1 MKESTNDTKGEAL
14 YLSLQIQNLTKQF
27 GESKAVNGLQIS
39 LPKGEVLGLLGRNG
53 AGKTTTIK
61 MLLGLLTPNEGSITW
76 DGKAFGNSGVTIG
89 YLPEERGL
97 YTKSRVIDQLRYF
110 GRLEGMSKKEVDQ
123 AIDHWLE
130 RLAIPEYKFK
140 TAGELSKGNQQKI
153 QLIAALLHNPEL
165 LILDEPFSG
174 LDPVN
179 AGMLASI
186 IEEQVQS
193 GKTIILSSHRMEQV
207 EAFCQHVCILK
218 KGEAVV
224 KGQLSDIKKEY
235 GFRNLTIEDTVE
247 NEKGL
252 EAIHVSYEKQQ
263 GLLYVKVQDDAEALK
278 ILQQLQEQGVSLR
291 QFKMLEPTLN
301 EIFVERAK

>member
-1 MKESTNDTKGEAL
+1 M
-14 YLSLQIQNLTKQF
+14 SLQIQNLTKQF

-61 MLLGLLTPNEGSITW
+61 MLLGLLTPNGGSITW
-76 DGKAFGNSGVTIG
+76 DGKAFGTSGVTIG

-110 GRLEGMSKKEVDQ
+110 GRLEGMTKKEVDL
-123 AIDHWLE
+123 AIDHWLD

-224 KGQLSDIKKEY
+224 KGQLSDVKKEY
-235 GFRNLTIEDTVE
+235 GFRNLTIEDTE
-247 NEKGL
+247 ANEKGL
-252 EAIHVSYEKQQ
+252 ESIHVSYEKQQ
-263 GLLYVKVQDDAEALK
+263 GLLYVRVQDDTEALN
-278 ILQQLQEQGVSLR
+278 ILQQLQEQGITLR

>member
-1 MKESTNDTKGEAL
+1 M
-14 YLSLQIQNLTKQF
+14 SLQIQNLTKQF
-27 GESKAVNGLQIS
+27 GESKAVNSLQIS

-76 DGKAFGNSGVTIG
+76 DGKSFGTSGVTIG

-110 GRLEGMSKKEVDQ
+110 GRLEGMTKKEVDL

-207 EAFCQHVCILK
+207 ETFCQHVCILK

-235 GFRNLTIEDTVE
+235 GFRNLTIEDTEE

-252 EAIHVSYEKQQ
+252 ESIHVSYEKQQ
-263 GLLYVKVQDDAEALK
+263 GLLYVQVQDDAEALT
-278 ILQQLQEQGVSLR
+278 ILQQLQEHGVTLR

>member
-1 MKESTNDTKGEAL
+1 M
-14 YLSLQIQNLTKQF
+14 SLQIQNLTKQF
-27 GESKAVNGLQIS
+27 GESKAVNSLQIS

-76 DGKAFGNSGVTIG
+76 DGKPFGTSGVTIG

-110 GRLEGMSKKEVDQ
+110 GRLEGMTKKEVDL
-123 AIDHWLE
+123 AIDHWLD

-186 IEEQVQS
+186 IEEQV
-193 GKTIILSSHRMEQV
+193 

-235 GFRNLTIEDTVE
+235 GFRNLTIEDTEE

-252 EAIHVSYEKQQ
+252 QAIHVSYEKQQ
-263 GLLYVKVQDDAEALK
+263 GLLYVKVQDDAEALN
-278 ILQQLQEQGVSLR
+278 ILQQLQEQGVTLR

>member
-1 MKESTNDTKGEAL
+1 M
-14 YLSLQIQNLTKQF
+14 SLQIQNLTKQF

-39 LPKGEVLGLLGRNG
+39 VPKGEVLGLLGRNG

-76 DGKAFGNSGVTIG
+76 DGKAFENSGVTIG

-97 YTKSRVIDQLRYF
+97 YTKSRVVDQLRYF
-110 GRLEGMSKKEVDQ
+110 GRLEGMSKKEVDL

-186 IEEQVQS
+186 IEEQVKS

-235 GFRNLTIEDTVE
+235 GFRNLTIEDVLE

-252 EAIHVSYEKQQ
+252 ESIHVPYEKQQ
-263 GLLYVKVQDDAEALK
+263 GLLYIKVQDDAEALN

>member
-1 MKESTNDTKGEAL
+1 MTLKGRL
-14 YLSLQIQNLTKQF
+14 YTLSLQIQNLTKLF

-76 DGKAFGNSGVTIG
+76 DGKTFGTSGVTIG

-110 GRLEGMSKKEVDQ
+110 GRLEGMTKKEVDF

-153 QLIAALLHNPEL
+153 QLIAALLHDPEL

-186 IEEQVQS
+186 IGEQVQS

-224 KGQLSDIKKEY
+224 EGQLSDIKKEY
-235 GFRNLTIEDTVE
+235 GFRNLTIEDTKE

-278 ILQQLQEQGVSLR
+278 ILQQLQEQGVTLR

>member
-1 MKESTNDTKGEAL
+1 M
-14 YLSLQIQNLTKQF
+14 SLQIQNLTKLF

-97 YTKSRVIDQLRYF
+97 YTKSRVVDQLRYF
-110 GRLEGMSKKEVDQ
+110 GRLEGMTKKEVDL
-123 AIDHWLE
+123 AIDRWLE

-153 QLIAALLHNPEL
+153 QLIAALLHDPEL

-235 GFRNLTIEDTVE
+235 GFRNLTVEDTEE

-252 EAIHVSYEKQQ
+252 EAIQIPYEKQQ
-263 GLLYVKVQDDAEALK
+263 GLLYVKVHDDAEALK
-278 ILQQLQEQGVSLR
+278 ILQQLQEQGVTLR

>member
-1 MKESTNDTKGEAL
+1 MILKGRL
-14 YLSLQIQNLTKQF
+14 YTLSLQIQNLTKQF

-76 DGKAFGNSGVTIG
+76 DGKSFGTSGVTIG

-110 GRLEGMSKKEVDQ
+110 GRLEGMTKKEVDF
-123 AIDHWLE
+123 AIDHWLD

>member
-1 MKESTNDTKGEAL
+1 M
-14 YLSLQIQNLTKQF
+14 SLQIQNLTKIF
-27 GESKAVNGLQIS
+27 GESKAVNQLQIS

-76 DGKAFGNSGVTIG
+76 EGKMISESDVTIG

-110 GRLEGMSKKEVDQ
+110 GRLEGMTKKEVDR
-123 AIDHWLE
+123 AIDQWLE
-130 RLAIPEYKFK
+130 KLAIPEYKYK

-153 QLIAALLHNPEL
+153 QLIAALIHDPEL

-179 AGMLASI
+179 AGILANI

-207 EAFCQHVCILK
+207 ETFCQHVCILK

-224 KGQLSDIKKEY
+224 KGKLSDIKQEY
-235 GFRNLTIEDTVE
+235 GFRNLTIEDAVE
-247 NEKGL
+247 NERAL
-252 EAIHVSYEKQQ
+252 QALHISYEKQQ
-263 GLLYVKVQDDAEALK
+263 GLLYMKVHDDAEALT
-278 ILQQLQEQGVSLR
+278 ILKKLQEQGISLR

>member
-1 MKESTNDTKGEAL
+1 M
-14 YLSLQIQNLTKQF
+14 SLQIQNLTKQF
-27 GESKAVNGLQIS
+27 GESKAVNSLQIS

-76 DGKAFGNSGVTIG
+76 GGKPFGTSGVTIG

-110 GRLEGMSKKEVDQ
+110 GRLEGMTKKEVDL
-123 AIDHWLE
+123 AIDHWLD

-224 KGQLSDIKKEY
+224 KGQLSDIKKQY
-235 GFRNLTIEDTVE
+235 GFRNLTIEDTEE

-252 EAIHVSYEKQQ
+252 ESLHVSYEKQQ
-263 GLLYVKVQDDAEALK
+263 GLLYVRVQDDAEALN
-278 ILQQLQEQGVSLR
+278 ILQQLQEQGITLR

>member
-1 MKESTNDTKGEAL
+1 MILKGRL
-14 YLSLQIQNLTKQF
+14 YTLSLQIQNLTKLF

-76 DGKAFGNSGVTIG
+76 DGKSFGTSGVTIG

-110 GRLEGMSKKEVDQ
+110 GRLEGMTKKEVDL
-123 AIDHWLE
+123 AIDHWLD

-235 GFRNLTIEDTVE
+235 GFRNLTIEDTEE

-263 GLLYVKVQDDAEALK
+263 GLLYVQVQDDVEALK
-278 ILQQLQEQGVSLR
+278 ILQQLQEQGITLR

>member
-1 MKESTNDTKGEAL
+1 M
-14 YLSLQIQNLTKQF
+14 SLQIQNLTKLF
-27 GESKAVNGLQIS
+27 GESKAVNDLQIS

-76 DGKAFGNSGVTIG
+76 DGKSFGASGVTIG

-110 GRLEGMSKKEVDQ
+110 GRLEGMTKKEVDL
-123 AIDHWLE
+123 AIDHWLD

-235 GFRNLTIEDTVE
+235 GFRNLTIEDTEE

-252 EAIHVSYEKQQ
+252 AAIHVSYEKQQ
-263 GLLYVKVQDDAEALK
+263 GLLYVKVQDDAEALN
-278 ILQQLQEQGVSLR
+278 ILQQLQEQGVTLR

>member
-1 MKESTNDTKGEAL
+1 M
-14 YLSLQIQNLTKQF
+14 SLQIQNLTKLF

-76 DGKAFGNSGVTIG
+76 DGKSFGTSGVTIG

-110 GRLEGMSKKEVDQ
+110 GRLEGMTKKEVDL
-123 AIDHWLE
+123 AIDHWLD

-186 IEEQVQS
+186 IEEQVRS

-235 GFRNLTIEDTVE
+235 GFRNLTIEDTEE

-263 GLLYVKVQDDAEALK
+263 GLLYVQVQDDAEALK
-278 ILQQLQEQGVSLR
+278 ILQQLQEQGITLR

>member
-1 MKESTNDTKGEAL
+1 MT
-14 YLSLQIQNLTKQF
+14 LQIQQLTKLFGENVAVDHLNLT
-27 GESKAVNGLQIS
+27 

-61 MLLGLLTPNEGSITW
+61 MLLSLLTPNEGSIMW
-76 DGKAFGNSGVTIG
+76 DEKEISKSGVTIG

-110 GRLEGMSKKEVDQ
+110 GRLEGMTKKEVDA
-123 AIDHWLE
+123 AIDYWLGK
-130 RLAIPEYKFK
+130 LAIPEYKHK
-140 TAGELSKGNQQKI
+140 VAGELSKGNQQKI
-153 QLIAALLHNPEL
+153 QLVAALLHDPEL

-179 AGMLASI
+179 AEMLANI
-186 IEEQVQS
+186 IEEQVQR

-207 EAFCQHVCILK
+207 ESFCQQVCILK
-218 KGEAVV
+218 QGEAVV
-224 KGQLSDIKKEY
+224 KGHLSDIKKEY
-235 GFRNLTIEDTVE
+235 GFRNLTIEDNEE
-247 NEKGL
+247 NEKAL
-252 EAIHVSYEKQQ
+252 QTLQIVYEKRL
-263 GLLYVKVQDDAEALK
+263 GYLYTKVQEDTEALS
-278 ILQQLQEQGVSLR
+278 ILQKLQDQGVHLR

>member
-1 MKESTNDTKGEAL
+1 MKESTNDNKGEAL

-27 GESKAVNGLQIS
+27 GESKAVNGLQIL

-110 GRLEGMSKKEVDQ
+110 GRLEGMSKKEVDH

>member
-1 MKESTNDTKGEAL
+1 MILKGRL
-14 YLSLQIQNLTKQF
+14 YTLSLQIQNLTKQF

-76 DGKAFGNSGVTIG
+76 DGKSFGTSGVTIG

-110 GRLEGMSKKEVDQ
+110 GRLEGMTKKEVDL

-235 GFRNLTIEDTVE
+235 GFRNLTIEDTEE
-247 NEKGL
+247 NAKGL

-263 GLLYVKVQDDAEALK
+263 GLLYVQVQDDAEALK
-278 ILQQLQEQGVSLR
+278 ILQQLQEQGVTLR

>member
-1 MKESTNDTKGEAL
+1 M
-14 YLSLQIQNLTKQF
+14 SLQIQNLTKIF

-76 DGKAFGNSGVTIG
+76 DGKSFGDSGVTIG

-110 GRLEGMSKKEVDQ
+110 GRLEGMTKKEVDL

-153 QLIAALLHNPEL
+153 QLIAALLHDPEL
-165 LILDEPFSG
+165 LI
-174 LDPVN
+174 
-179 AGMLASI
+179 
-186 IEEQVQS
+186 
-193 GKTIILSSHRMEQV
+193 
-207 EAFCQHVCILK
+207 
-218 KGEAVV
+218 
-224 KGQLSDIKKEY
+224 
-235 GFRNLTIEDTVE
+235 
-247 NEKGL
+247 
-252 EAIHVSYEKQQ
+252 
-263 GLLYVKVQDDAEALK
+263 
-278 ILQQLQEQGVSLR
+278 
-291 QFKMLEPTLN
+291 
-301 EIFVERAK
+301 

>member
-1 MKESTNDTKGEAL
+1 MILKGRL
-14 YLSLQIQNLTKQF
+14 YTLSLQIQNLTKQF

-61 MLLGLLTPNEGSITW
+61 MLLGLLTPNEGTIMW
-76 DGKAFGNSGVTIG
+76 DGKAFGDSGVTIG

>member
-1 MKESTNDTKGEAL
+1 MILKGRL
-14 YLSLQIQNLTKQF
+14 YTLSLQIQNLTKLF

-76 DGKAFGNSGVTIG
+76 DGKSFGTSGITIG

-97 YTKSRVIDQLRYF
+97 YTKSRVVDQLRYF
-110 GRLEGMSKKEVDQ
+110 GRLEGMTKKEVDL

-218 KGEAVV
+218 KGGAVV

-235 GFRNLTIEDTVE
+235 GFRNLTIEDTEE

-252 EAIHVSYEKQQ
+252 ESIHVSYEKQQ
-263 GLLYVKVQDDAEALK
+263 GLLYVRVQDDAEALN
-278 ILQQLQEQGVSLR
+278 ILQQLQEQGITLR